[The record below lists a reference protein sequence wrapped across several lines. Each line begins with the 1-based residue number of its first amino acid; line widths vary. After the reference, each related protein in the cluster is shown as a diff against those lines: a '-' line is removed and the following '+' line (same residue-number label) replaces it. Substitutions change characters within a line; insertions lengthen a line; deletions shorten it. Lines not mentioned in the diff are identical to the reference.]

1 MAKFYVQSGTLRAVV
16 DSASADRAALWAIHQ
31 AMQQIAPLETTSDD
45 NKASANNSRTQ
56 VFGNQGLD
64 AQGFDAQGFDAQG
77 FVSKSFVAQD
87 FISLGDSIYLSEVGF
102 DQEDSLRVD
111 TFAAFREWHELWHAL
126 EKLEA
131 LLRV

>member
-1 MAKFYVQSGTLRAVV
+1 MAKFYVQSGTLRAIV

-31 AMQQIAPLETTSDD
+31 AMQQIAPVETTSDD
-45 NKASANNSRTQ
+45 NNASANNSRTQ
-56 VFGNQGLD
+56 VFGNQG
-64 AQGFDAQGFDAQG
+64 
-77 FVSKSFVAQD
+77 FVNKSFVAQD
-87 FISLGDSIYLSEVGF
+87 FISLSDSIYLSEVGF

-131 LLRV
+131 LLQV

>member
-16 DSASADRAALWAIHQ
+16 DSASADRAALWAVHQ
-31 AMQQIAPLETTSDD
+31 AMQQIAPVETTSDD
-45 NKASANNSRTQ
+45 NMASANNSRTQ
-56 VFGNQGLD
+56 VFGNR
-64 AQGFDAQGFDAQG
+64 GFDAQG
-77 FVSKSFVAQD
+77 FVNKSFVAQD

-131 LLRV
+131 LLQG

>member
-31 AMQQIAPLETTSDD
+31 AMQQIAPVETTSDD
-45 NKASANNSRTQ
+45 NMASANNSRTQ
-56 VFGNQGLD
+56 GFD

-77 FVSKSFVAQD
+77 FVNKSFVAQD

-131 LLRV
+131 LLQV

>member
-31 AMQQIAPLETTSDD
+31 AMQQIAPVETTSDD
-45 NKASANNSRTQ
+45 NMSSANNSRTQ
-56 VFGNQGLD
+56 VFGNQG
-64 AQGFDAQGFDAQG
+64 FDAQG
-77 FVSKSFVAQD
+77 FVNKSFVAQD
-87 FISLGDSIYLSEVGF
+87 FISLSDSIYLSEVGF

-131 LLRV
+131 LLQG

>member
-31 AMQQIAPLETTSDD
+31 AMQQIAPVETTSDD
-45 NKASANNSRTQ
+45 NVASANNSRTQ
-56 VFGNQGLD
+56 VFGNQG
-64 AQGFDAQGFDAQG
+64 FDAQG
-77 FVSKSFVAQD
+77 FVNKSFVAQD

-131 LLRV
+131 LLQG

>member
-16 DSASADRAALWAIHQ
+16 DSASADRAALWAVHQ
-31 AMQQIAPLETTSDD
+31 AMQQIAPVETTSDD
-45 NKASANNSRTQ
+45 NKASPNNSSTQ
-56 VFGNQGLD
+56 VS
-64 AQGFDAQGFDAQG
+64 DAQGFDAQG
-77 FVSKSFVAQD
+77 FVNKSFVAQD

-131 LLRV
+131 LLQG

>member
-31 AMQQIAPLETTSDD
+31 AMQQIAPVETTSDD
-45 NKASANNSRTQ
+45 NMASANNSRTQ
-56 VFGNQGLD
+56 VFGNQG
-64 AQGFDAQGFDAQG
+64 FDAQG
-77 FVSKSFVAQD
+77 FVNKSFVAQD

-131 LLRV
+131 LLQG